1 MNQCFCNVIVSNENT
16 VKLIK
21 FTPQLATKEQL
32 IGKLNLDKIN
42 DKIREII
49 KAPTN
54 LKGEQI
60 TKVGEALFEALF
72 DAQLREYFLAYYQ
85 DILKQ
90 QDANLGIILEII
102 LYVFFLINGNV
113 V

>member
-90 QDANLGIILEII
+90 SP
-102 LYVFFLINGNV
+102 FLAMRGFGKVKISFDTTSSKFI
-113 V
+113 